1 MRYEGSIYRPPSEAR
16 SLILQVTIGCAHN
29 RCTFCSMYKD
39 KAFRVREVSEIIEDL
54 KSARDVYPSIK
65 RVFLADGDALVLDI
79 DKLIAILDK
88 INELFPECE
97 RISAYATPQDINRK
111 SAEDLALLKE
121 KGLLMLYMGI
131 ESGDDAILKKI
142 DKGASSSDMLKAGLK
157 AKTAGIMLSVTM
169 ISGLGGPRLS
179 AAHGVNSAKLI
190 NEMQPEYASFLTLM
204 LEEDT
209 KLYKDYQSGEF
220 ELLSPRAVLLE
231 LRLFI
236 QNTNLKNCVFR
247 SNHASNYVA
256 LAGTLGEDKERLLKE
271 IDLALKEDDYKPE
284 YLRGL

>member
-54 KSARDVYPSIK
+54 KSAREVYTSIK
-65 RVFLADGDALVLDI
+65 RVFLADGDALVLDT

-142 DKGASSSDMLKAGLK
+142 DKGADSSDMLKAGIK
-157 AKTAGIMLSVTM
+157 AKISGMILSVTM
-169 ISGLGGPRLS
+169 ISGLGGPRGSS
-179 AAHGVNSAKLI
+179 AHAIGSAKLI

-209 KLYKDYQSGEF
+209 KLYKDYQNGEF

-256 LAGTLGEDKERLLKE
+256 LSGTLGEDKERLLKE
-271 IDLALKEDDYKPE
+271 IDLALKEDEYKPE

>member
-1 MRYEGSIYRPPSEAR
+1 MRYEGSIYRPPSEAK

-54 KSARDVYPSIK
+54 KSAREVYTSIK
-65 RVFLADGDALVLDI
+65 RVFLADGDALVLDT

-142 DKGASSSDMLKAGLK
+142 DKGADSSDMLKAGIK
-157 AKTAGIMLSVTM
+157 AKISGMILSVTM
-169 ISGLGGPRLS
+169 ISGLGGPRGSS
-179 AAHGVNSAKLI
+179 AHAIGSAKLI

-209 KLYKDYQSGEF
+209 KLYKDYQSLEF

-271 IDLALKEDDYKPE
+271 IDLALKEDEYKPE